1 VRYKLSMR
9 NAVVAAGVV
18 LLLFVQAVP
27 FSTAASST
35 IPGQAVGLVLTITP
49 PKLPA
54 CVPSIRCTD
63 PAVIVS
69 LVDANSLPSAATSAI
84 TVYLTSSL
92 PNIAYFPS
100 AFPYQ
105 VMIQPGKTYVVVNV
119 TTTATPGTTEITA
132 SSSGLASASADL
144 TTVEPSGFPDKL
156 SVFASPDEFQGTSV
170 QQGIVKVELVDDA
183 GLPSKAI
190 VQVNVSLTSSNPSLA
205 SLAQNNL
212 TIPAGSLY
220 ASGAFES
227 GIGKGTAV
235 ITASSTGFQS
245 GDSIVT
251 LVTDSCTGP
260 CVPVGLNLRVLS
272 GSGSVGNL
280 PADGQDYD
288 VLEVSLLDSQG
299 GPATATSNVAVQ
311 LSTSKSEVVNLVND
325 IVTISSGQ
333 ESVIAVLSTSALEG
347 TATITATSTGLL
359 PQTVDVS
366 TFIPAP
372 SKLGLYVAPPSISA
386 YPGQFPPIL
395 VVQLQDSAGNP
406 ARARQSTSIIVS
418 PSNSS
423 MVSNPLYLTVS
434 IGSDCVYTT
443 VTAAG
448 TGVSALTASTQ
459 GLSSAQASLQL
470 APSPLVIHHSSP
482 SYIFENQTAVMFVSV
497 SFLGDPLVGV
507 NVTWGAAHG
516 EMSPGS
522 TKTGLSGTTSSTF
535 IPASVGAENITAML
549 SAPVIGITSVT
560 YYLNVVPVPVKPP
573 RTFMQELMSF
583 WYYIAAAVVAVI
595 AAAFYMLRMRR
606 KKQKA
611 EIEAG
616 FEVV

>member
-1 VRYKLSMR
+1 VRYKLSIR
-9 NAVVAAGVV
+9 NAVVVAGVV

-27 FSTAASST
+27 LSTAATSI

-54 CVPSIRCTD
+54 CVPSIQCKN

-69 LVDANSLPSAATSAI
+69 LVDANDLPSAATSAI

-92 PNIAYFPS
+92 PNIAYFPTMV
-100 AFPYQ
+100 PYQ
-105 VMIQPGKTYVVVNV
+105 VTIQPGKTYVVVDV
-119 TTTATPGTTEITA
+119 TTTATPGTTEVTA
-132 SSSGLASASADL
+132 SSPGLTSALADL

-156 SVFASPDEFQGTSV
+156 SVFASPGEFQGTLA
-170 QQGIVKVELVDDA
+170 QHGIVMVELVDDA

-190 VQVNVSLTSSNPSLA
+190 VPVTVSLASSNPSLA
-205 SLAQNNL
+205 NLTQNSL
-212 TIPAGSLY
+212 TIPAGVLY
-220 ASGAFES
+220 ASVAFET
-227 GIGKGTAV
+227 GTGKGTAV

-251 LVTDSCTGP
+251 VVADSCTGP

-272 GSGSVGNL
+272 GSGTGGNL
-280 PADGQDYD
+280 PADGQNYD
-288 VLEVSLLDSQG
+288 VLEVSLVDSQN
-299 GPATATSNVAVQ
+299 GPAIATSNIAVQ
-311 LSTSKSEVVNLVND
+311 LSTSKSEVVNLLND
-325 IVTISSGQ
+325 LVPILSGQ
-333 ESVIAVLSTSALEG
+333 ESAIAVLSTSALEG

-372 SKLGLYVAPPSISA
+372 SKLGLYVAPALISA

-406 ARARQSTSIIVS
+406 ARARQGTSIVVS

-423 MVSNPLYLTVS
+423 MVKNPLALTID
-434 IGSDCVYTT
+434 IGDDYAYTT
-443 VTAAG
+443 VDAVG

-470 APSPLVIHHSSP
+470 APSPLVTHHSSP
-482 SYIFENQTAVMFVSV
+482 SFIYENETAAAYLSV
-497 SFLGDPLVGV
+497 SFLGDPLSGV
-507 NVTWGAAHG
+507 NVTWDATGG
-516 EMSPGS
+516 WMSPGS
-522 TKTGLSGTTSSTF
+522 TETGPSGTTSSTF
-535 IPASVGAENITAML
+535 HPRSVGVENITATL
-549 SAPVIGITSVT
+549 SASVIGTTSLT
-560 YYLNVVPVPVKPP
+560 YYLDVVPVPVKPP
-573 RTFMQELMSF
+573 PTFMQELMSF
-583 WYYIAAAVVAVI
+583 WYYIAAAAVAAI

>member
-1 VRYKLSMR
+1 MR
-9 NAVVAAGVV
+9 NAVVVAGVV

-27 FSTAASST
+27 FSAAVSSA
-35 IPGQAVGLVLTITP
+35 IPGHAVGLVLTITP
-49 PKLPA
+49 PKLSA
-54 CVPSIRCTD
+54 CVPSIQCTD

-69 LVDANSLPSAATSAI
+69 LVDANSLPSAATRSV

-92 PNIAYFPS
+92 PNIAHFPS
-100 AFPYQ
+100 AVPYQ
-105 VMIQPGKTYVVVNV
+105 VTIQPGKTYVVVNV

-132 SSSGLASASADL
+132 SSSGLASASAEL

-156 SVFASPDEFQGTSV
+156 SVFASPDKFQGTSA
-170 QQGIVKVELVDDA
+170 QQGVVKVELVDDA

-205 SLAQNNL
+205 NLTQNSL

-220 ASGAFES
+220 ASETFES

-251 LVTDSCTGP
+251 LVADSCTGP

-272 GSGSVGNL
+272 GSGNGGNL
-280 PADGQDYD
+280 PADGQNYD
-288 VLEVSLLDSQG
+288 ALEVSLLDSQN
-299 GPATATSNVAVQ
+299 GPAIATSNVAVQ
-311 LSTSKSEVVNLVND
+311 LSTSKSEVVDLVNN
-325 IVTISSGQ
+325 IVVIPSGQ

-386 YPGQFPPIL
+386 YPGQFPPVL
-395 VVQLQDSAGNP
+395 VVQLQDNAGNP
-406 ARARQSTSIIVS
+406 ARARQDTSVIVS

-423 MVSNPLYLTVS
+423 MVSNPLYLTID
-434 IGSDCVYTT
+434 IGSDYAYTT
-443 VTAAG
+443 VNAVG
-448 TGVSALTASTQ
+448 EGVSVLTASTQ

-470 APSPLVIHHSSP
+470 APSPLVIHHSSR
-482 SYIFENQTAVMFVSV
+482 SFIFENETAVMSLSV
-497 SFLGDPLVGV
+497 SFLGDPLSGV
-507 NVTWGAAHG
+507 NVTWGTTGG

-522 TKTGLSGTTSSTF
+522 TETGPSGTTWSTF
-535 IPASVGAENITAML
+535 IPASLGMENITAML
-549 SAPVIGITSVT
+549 SAPVIGVTSLA
-560 YYLNVVPVPVKPP
+560 YYLDVGPVPIKPP
-573 RTFMQELMSF
+573 PTFVQELMSF
-583 WYYIAAAVVAVI
+583 WYYIAAAAVAVI

-606 KKQKA
+606 RKQKA